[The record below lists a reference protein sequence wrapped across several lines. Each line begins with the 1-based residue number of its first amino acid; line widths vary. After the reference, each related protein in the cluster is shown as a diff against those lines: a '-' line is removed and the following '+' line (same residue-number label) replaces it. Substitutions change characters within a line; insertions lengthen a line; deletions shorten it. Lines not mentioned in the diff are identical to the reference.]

1 MTLSRFRSLG
11 LFSALLPVAVFAQTP
26 PVDAPAS
33 PAPAKA
39 DATKPPAD
47 NLDLRFANGIV
58 AVVED
63 KVITVDDLRREIAPR
78 VAGIQ
83 RSATSEKDFND
94 RMEALQDDIIQ
105 EMIDRV
111 LIVKD
116 FKKDD
121 KRHIPE
127 SIIDNAIADEQLRRF
142 DGDRSKFLAYL
153 RAIGMTF
160 REYRKKMEDDIIYDY
175 MRGQQRKNESVVSP
189 ARVETFYSENK
200 DRFYQEDQVHMRMI
214 ALNRADSETDTQLLA
229 DAAKVETRIKAG
241 EKFDDLARE
250 LSQDAKR
257 SKGGDWGWQR
267 KTDLKTE
274 FSDPLFKLDQGQ
286 ATAPIVTPEAAYI
299 LYVEERKLA
308 GVQPLADVRDQI
320 EKILANQMARDS
332 ETKWLE
338 RLRRNAYVRIY

>member
-11 LFSALLPVAVFAQTP
+11 LLLAFLPVAVFAQTP
-26 PVDAPAS
+26 PASAPT
-33 PAPAKA
+33 PAPTA
-39 DATKPPAD
+39 KPPAD

-94 RMEALQDDIIQ
+94 KMEALQDDIIQ

-127 SIIDNAIADEQLRRF
+127 SIIDNALADEQIRRF

-153 RAIGMTF
+153 KAIGMTF

-175 MRGQQRKNESVVSP
+175 MRGQQRKNQAVVSP
-189 ARVETFYSENK
+189 ARVETFYDENK

-214 ALNRADSETDTQLLA
+214 ALNRNDGETDGQLQ
-229 DAAKVETRIKAG
+229 DRAAKIEDRFKAG

-250 LSQDAKR
+250 VSQDAKR
-257 SKGGDWGWQR
+257 AKGGDWGWQR

-274 FSDPLFKLDQGQ
+274 FSDPLFKLDKNQV
-286 ATAPIVTPEAAYI
+286 TAPIITLEAAYV
-299 LYVEERKLA
+299 LYVEDRKLA

-320 EKILANQMARDS
+320 EKILANQMAQQS

>member
-1 MTLSRFRSLG
+1 MTLSRFRSFGILI
-11 LFSALLPVAVFAQTP
+11 ALLPVAALAQTP
-26 PVDAPAS
+26 PALAPTSAA
-33 PAPAKA
+33 AP
-39 DATKPPAD
+39 KPPAD

-78 VAGIQ
+78 VGGIQ

-94 RMEALQDDIIQ
+94 KMEALQDDLIQ
-105 EMIDRV
+105 EMVDRV

-127 SIIDNAIADEQLRRF
+127 SIIDNAIADEQIRRW
-142 DGDRSKFLAYL
+142 DGDRGKFLAYL

-175 MRGQQRKNESVVSP
+175 MRGQQRKTQAVVSP

-214 ALNRADSETDTQLLA
+214 ALNRADAESDA
-229 DAAKVETRIKAG
+229 DLTARADKIETRFKAG
-241 EKFDDLARE
+241 EKFEDLARE
-250 LSQDAKR
+250 VSQDAKR
-257 SKGGDWGWQR
+257 SKGGDWSWQR
-267 KTDLKTE
+267 KTDLKSE
-274 FSDPLFKLDQGQ
+274 FSEPLFKLDKNQV
-286 ATAPIVTPEAAYI
+286 TAPIITPEAAYI

-308 GVQPLADVRDQI
+308 GVQPLAEVRDQI
-320 EKILANQMARDS
+320 EKILANQMAQQA
-332 ETKWLE
+332 ETRWLE

>member
-1 MTLSRFRSLG
+1 MTLSRFRSIGILI
-11 LFSALLPVAVFAQTP
+11 ALLPVAVFAQTP
-26 PVDAPAS
+26 PALAPAS
-33 PAPAKA
+33 AAAP
-39 DATKPPAD
+39 KPPAD

-78 VAGIQ
+78 VGGIQ

-94 RMEALQDDIIQ
+94 KMEALQDDLIQ

-127 SIIDNAIADEQLRRF
+127 SYIDNAIADEQIRRW
-142 DGDRSKFLAYL
+142 DGDRGKFLAYL

-160 REYRKKMEDDIIYDY
+160 REYRKKMEDDLIYDY
-175 MRGQQRKNESVVSP
+175 MRGQQRKNQAVVSP
-189 ARVETFYSENK
+189 ARVETFYAENK

-214 ALNRADSETDTQLLA
+214 AINRADAESDTDLTAKA
-229 DAAKVETRIKAG
+229 DKIEARFKAG
-241 EKFDDLARE
+241 EKFEDLARE
-250 LSQDAKR
+250 VSQDAKR

-267 KTDLKTE
+267 KTDLKAE
-274 FSDPLFKLDQGQ
+274 FSDPLFKLEKNQV
-286 ATAPIVTPEAAYI
+286 TTPIITPEAAYI
-299 LYVEERKLA
+299 LYVEDRKLA

-320 EKILANQMARDS
+320 EKIVANQMAQQAEAR
-332 ETKWLE
+332 WLE